1 MWLEKASLKIV
12 IEPSRIV
19 DGGQFKAIFDPWQ
32 RSLFSR
38 ERTPGKEPL
47 LAGKFI
53 ASVYSQ
59 ELAQLFV
66 GLQLKI
72 FKPHELYSIEIF
84 AVQSM
89 NRQLCYVTCKVVFWP
104 TLSLPVYQNAHVL
117 YNSVCEIY
125 AIKCL
130 FYFQCSTV
138 NIYKYKGEYVLRRIP
153 HASDGWKL

>member
-19 DGGQFKAIFDPWQ
+19 DGGQIKAIFDPWQ

-104 TLSLPVYQNAHVL
+104 T
-117 YNSVCEIY
+117 
-125 AIKCL
+125 
-130 FYFQCSTV
+130 
-138 NIYKYKGEYVLRRIP
+138 
-153 HASDGWKL
+153 